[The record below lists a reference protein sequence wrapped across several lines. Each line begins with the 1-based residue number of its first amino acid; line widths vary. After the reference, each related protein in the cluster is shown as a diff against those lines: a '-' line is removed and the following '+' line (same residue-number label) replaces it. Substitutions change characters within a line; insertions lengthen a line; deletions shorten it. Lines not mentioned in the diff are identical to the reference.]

1 MPRLLQNYFLL
12 AEGVFLT
19 KASSIIFFSTFFP
32 TKNAFYVHGK
42 NVENGLL
49 KSKSRQLSLFSDKNV
64 RGGTGAKCGKR
75 ELIQHFLTGALIVA
89 IKQCPS
95 FH

>member
-1 MPRLLQNYFLL
+1 M
-12 AEGVFLT
+12 
-19 KASSIIFFSTFFP
+19 
-32 TKNAFYVHGK
+32 HGK

-75 ELIQHFLTGALIVA
+75 ELIQQFRLVFLFFPNFAIPGKQESYNPISGNPGNFLDLKKKIRKHFFNKT
-89 IKQCPS
+89 
-95 FH
+95 